1 MMEISIKDKLL
12 ITPAEA
18 AALTGISAGTVLRW
32 CKERKP
38 FVTRVG
44 RNYKISVNLFQGWLD
59 QQCMDGRDL
68 VEEKEF

>member
-1 MMEISIKDKLL
+1 MDINITDKLL

-44 RNYKISVNLFQGWLD
+44 RNYKISLGLFRVWLD
-59 QQCMDGRDL
+59 EKCMSGEDL
-68 VEEKEF
+68 VAEKEM